1 MVGSVGS
8 VQPDQGLLHAV
19 NLDDCEFSGDG
30 DEFNR
35 LKTRYAPTDG
45 DVVVEDNKLRPGL
58 RMHLHRDGLG
68 ATFTVDHRVNTW
80 LTRGRT
86 GSATVSHVLASDCR
100 QRMTTFDRQ
109 AMRYTQPCC

>member
-1 MVGSVGS
+1 MEAVGRIASAGDQERRKS
-8 VQPDQGLLHAV
+8 LDQGLLHAV
-19 NLDDCEFSGDG
+19 NLEDCEFSGDG

-80 LTRGRT
+80 LTVAPALISGDL
-86 GSATVSHVLASDCR
+86 VVCR
-100 QRMTTFDRQ
+100 S
-109 AMRYTQPCC
+109 YLIPS